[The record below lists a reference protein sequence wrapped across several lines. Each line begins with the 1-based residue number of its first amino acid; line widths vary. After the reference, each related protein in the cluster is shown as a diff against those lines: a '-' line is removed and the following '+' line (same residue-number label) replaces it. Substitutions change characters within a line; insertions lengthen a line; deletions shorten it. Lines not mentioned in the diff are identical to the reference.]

1 LKIGIFASELSKALS
16 GRSLIELEG
25 SLLRKYTSKAIDVMR
40 RWGLRCAE
48 FGVLDLEQLREIA
61 KVTAE
66 EGNMDFLLHE
76 IGKYSAANLSYANRE
91 DAKEILEGLKE
102 TIEYASKGGFRV
114 LTIHPALYNP
124 RKPRYAYSH
133 VAEKYLGPDEAWVVS
148 VKGIRELARY
158 AERMGV
164 ILGLENMPFSLYE
177 DGEVLEAPH
186 FGRTKREFMDFL
198 LNVEMNNLRM
208 TYDVGHANTI
218 CQPAD
223 YVKGIVNLIAH
234 IHIHDN
240 DGRYDQH
247 APLGVGTVNF
257 QLLFK
262 ILDSEGYCNS
272 IVVERAIDENI
283 MEDLDKVRYYISK
296 VQNSRIEIDF

>member
-1 LKIGIFASELSKALS
+1 MKIGIFASELSKALS
-16 GRSLIELEG
+16 GRSLEELEG
-25 SLLRKYTSKAIDVMR
+25 SLLRSYTSKAIGIMR

-48 FGVLDLEQLREIA
+48 FGVLNLEQLREIS

-76 IGKYSAANLSYANRE
+76 IGEYSAAKLSYKNME

-133 VAEKYLGPDEAWVVS
+133 VAEKYLEPNEAWVAS
-148 VKGIRELARY
+148 LNRLKELARY
-158 AERMGV
+158 AERRGV
-164 ILGLENMPFSLYE
+164 ILGLENMPFRLYE

-186 FGRTKREFMDFL
+186 FGRTKKEFMEILSNIGMDS
-198 LNVEMNNLRM
+198 LRM
-208 TYDVGHANTI
+208 TFDVGHANTI

-223 YVKGIVNLIAH
+223 YVKGIVNLIVH

-257 QLLFK
+257 HLLFK
-262 ILDSEGYCNS
+262 ILSSEGYSNS
-272 IVVERAIDENI
+272 IVIERAVDEKI
-283 MEDLDKVRYYISK
+283 MEDLDKIRYYISEAQDPRMK
-296 VQNSRIEIDF
+296 IDV